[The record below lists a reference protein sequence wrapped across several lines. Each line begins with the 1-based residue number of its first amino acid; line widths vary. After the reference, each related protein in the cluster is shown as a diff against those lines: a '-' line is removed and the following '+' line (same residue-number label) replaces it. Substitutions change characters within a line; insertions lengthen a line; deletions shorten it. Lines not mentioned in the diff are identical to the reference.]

1 MKLYKTDYHNISKED
16 RKVWKELEDAEI
28 VYRDGKPT
36 MIRNSLYHEFPKS
49 ARHYMS
55 LFPNN
60 FIDAVDLTKISAELH
75 ATLSQFEI
83 LLEKPDTT
91 ERHIL
96 NFLRDEEA
104 YFIVGS
110 LLKKDYRF
118 GHHALFIFPEFNMP
132 PSYKADYLLVGEN
145 SDGHHFV
152 FVEFENVYGDIT
164 VKNGDY
170 GKTIRKG
177 IKQIDDWEFW
187 LEKNFSHLELVFE
200 SSKNKSKLLPD
211 EFRGFDRT
219 RIHYV
224 IVAGRRKDYSERTYR
239 LRRSNRDQRKLSIIH
254 YDNLVDYAKATIG
267 TSTY

>member
-91 ERHIL
+91 ERTAFFARRHSAGPSSHEISVL
-96 NFLRDEEA
+96 CCSEDP
-104 YFIVGS
+104 IPS
-110 LLKKDYRF
+110 PK
-118 GHHALFIFPEFNMP
+118 HAC
-132 PSYKADYLLVGEN
+132 
-145 SDGHHFV
+145 
-152 FVEFENVYGDIT
+152 
-164 VKNGDY
+164 
-170 GKTIRKG
+170 
-177 IKQIDDWEFW
+177 Q
-187 LEKNFSHLELVFE
+187 
-200 SSKNKSKLLPD
+200 
-211 EFRGFDRT
+211 
-219 RIHYV
+219 
-224 IVAGRRKDYSERTYR
+224 
-239 LRRSNRDQRKLSIIH
+239 
-254 YDNLVDYAKATIG
+254 
-267 TSTY
+267 